1 MKKISL
7 AVSAVILFAVA
18 AQAED
23 KKHENEINTEA
34 LVATKCVICHEAYDP
49 ANYTKEEWDAYA
61 DQMGLIA
68 QLSDEEK
75 QALKDMK
82 Q

>member
-1 MKKISL
+1 MKKLSL
-7 AVSAVILFAVA
+7 AIYAVILLGVT
-18 AQAED
+18 AQAEN
-23 KKHENEINTEA
+23 HEKNKVNTEA